1 VEQLSDDGAITCILA
16 RAGRG
21 DASAREELLARVLG
35 ELRNLASG
43 HMRGQPRQHSLQP
56 TVLIHE
62 AYLRLFREGDVAY
75 EDRRHFFRVAS
86 RAMRCVLV
94 DHARAKGRLK
104 RAGGV
109 QVPLADLC
117 ASYQERAHDLVAL
130 HEALERLGRFDARLV
145 EVVELRFFG
154 GRTEQEVAEIQG
166 VHVRTVERDW
176 RAARAWLQRELE

>member
-1 VEQLSDDGAITCILA
+1 LTDDGGITLILA
-16 RAGRG
+16 RVARG
-21 DASAREELLARVLG
+21 DASAREELLARVLD
-35 ELRNLASG
+35 ELRTLANG
-43 HMRGQPRQHSLQP
+43 HMRGQLREHSLQP

-62 AYLRLFREGDVAY
+62 AYLRLFREADVAF

-94 DHARAKGRLK
+94 DHASSKGRLK
-104 RAGGV
+104 RAGGTR
-109 QVPLADLC
+109 VPLADLC

-130 HEALERLGRFDARLV
+130 HEALEKLERLDARLV

-154 GRTEQEVAEIQG
+154 GRTQQEVAEIQG
-166 VHVRTVERDW
+166 VNVRTVERDW